1 MPREYHHIQD
11 YEKEILELKSQ
22 GYTLRAI
29 GEKFGFT
36 HKQMHNFI
44 TRYNAN
50 QRKHENVNKDTEE
63 FLFEEESFFDD
74 NGIEH
79 IVDEDLYCAEHDDF
93 YEEF

>member
-1 MPREYHHIQD
+1 MGFFVIM
-11 YEKEILELKSQ
+11 IFVVVVLCGFSS
-22 GYTLRAI
+22 GNTNNSS
-29 GEKFGFT
+29 FGDGF
-36 HKQMHNFI
+36 N
-44 TRYNAN
+44 NAN

-74 NGIEH
+74 DGIEH

>member
-1 MPREYHHIQD
+1 MGFFVIMIFVVVVLCGFSSGNTYN
-11 YEKEILELKSQ
+11 SS
-22 GYTLRAI
+22 
-29 GEKFGFT
+29 FGDGF
-36 HKQMHNFI
+36 N
-44 TRYNAN
+44 NAN

>member
-1 MPREYHHIQD
+1 MGLFVIM
-11 YEKEILELKSQ
+11 IFVVVVLCGFSS
-22 GYTLRAI
+22 GNAYTCNS
-29 GEKFGFT
+29 GDDF
-36 HKQMHNFI
+36 N
-44 TRYNAN
+44 NAN